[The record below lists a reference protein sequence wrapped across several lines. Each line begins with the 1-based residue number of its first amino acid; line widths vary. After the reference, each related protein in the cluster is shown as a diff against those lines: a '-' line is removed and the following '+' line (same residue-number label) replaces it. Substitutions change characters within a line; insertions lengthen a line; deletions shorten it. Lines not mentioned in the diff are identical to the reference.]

1 MKELIVKYK
10 CMNGAYFDGRIMT
23 KDARYKIK
31 VSKNKLV
38 KWLIKNNFR
47 FSVGINGNSLIEN
60 LDYIE
65 VWSASFLAE
74 NYYEKNELIRKFIDK
89 YSIKKEMK

>member
-10 CMNGAYFDGRIMT
+10 CISGVNFDGRIDT

-38 KWLIKNNFR
+38 KWLIKNEFR
-47 FSVGINGNSLIEN
+47 FSVGVNGKMLTDN
-60 LDYIE
+60 LNYIE
-65 VWSASFLAE
+65 VWSKSFLAE
-74 NYYEKNELIRKFIDK
+74 NYYEKNELMRKFLDK
-89 YSIKKEMK
+89 HSIKKEKK